1 MKNINLNN
9 FLNKKFKESFVVK
22 KKLNSNSFK
31 KLLSKSVEIISN
43 SILSGGKILL
53 CGNGGSAAD
62 AQHLAAEFLVRL
74 RPSVNREPIPA
85 ITLAMDS
92 STITACS
99 NDYSFKY
106 LFSRNL
112 EAIGNKNDILIVI
125 STSGNSQNILEVLK
139 KAKNKKIFS
148 IAMLGNN
155 GGKAKKLSDLNL
167 IVPSKITA
175 RIQESHIFIGHV
187 LFEAVENILIKH
199 RSRKFEQRKRK

>member
-1 MKNINLNN
+1 MKNINLDN
-9 FLNKKFKESFVVK
+9 FFNQKFKESLLVK

-31 KLLSKSVEIISN
+31 KLLSKSINQISN

-62 AQHLAAEFLVRL
+62 AQHLAAEFLIRL
-74 RPSVNREPIPA
+74 RPTVNRSPIPA
-85 ITLAMDS
+85 MTLAMDT

-112 EAIGNKNDILIVI
+112 EALGNKKDILIVI
-125 STSGNSQNILEVLK
+125 STSGNSQNILNVLK
-139 KAKNKKIFS
+139 KAKTKKIFS
-148 IAMLGNN
+148 IAMLGNS

-167 IVPSKITA
+167 IVPSKTTA
-175 RIQESHIFIGHV
+175 RIQESHIFIGHI
-187 LFEAVENILIKH
+187 LFEAVENILLKQKKN
-199 RSRKFEQRKRK
+199 KFEQRKR

>member
-1 MKNINLNN
+1 MTNINLNN